1 MTDTVTDNKTNAAD
15 LPQVVLHQD
24 DVGMCHGANTA
35 FVELSAHGSI
45 TSGSVMVP
53 CPWFLEIAE
62 AAAADD
68 SLDLGVHVTLT
79 AEKAHYKWGP
89 LTRPGAASGLV
100 DDNGFFY
107 RDVSSVRRNAHPD
120 AVEAEIRAQI
130 DRALGCGI
138 DVTHIDAH
146 MGAALAPEFCDA
158 YIRAGID
165 YRLPVLL
172 TADIGGYAPNNHL
185 VGVDQ
190 STYAPFVERATA
202 AGMPLC
208 DRVLETNWQ
217 RTDPPRPLY
226 EQMIRSCTEPLTFIC
241 LHPNAPGELEFIEPI
256 SSYIRTDE
264 YDLFGSDD
272 YRAWLSGQAIRPIG
286 MRELRDQ
293 FRNGN

>member
-1 MTDTVTDNKTNAAD
+1 MTDAMPNTAH

-62 AAAADD
+62 IAAADD

-79 AEKAHYKWGP
+79 SEKEYYKWGP
-89 LTRPGAASGLV
+89 LTRAGATSGLV
-100 DDNGFFY
+100 DDNGFFF
-107 RDVSSVRRNAHPD
+107 RDVTSVRRRAHPD

-130 DRALGCGI
+130 ERALACGI

-158 YIRAGID
+158 YIRAGLD
-165 YRLPVLL
+165 HHLPVLL
-172 TADIGGYAPNNHL
+172 TTDIAAYAPNNHL
-185 VGVDQ
+185 VGLDQ
-190 STYAPFVERATA
+190 PTYAPFAERAA
-202 AGMPLC
+202 ASGMPLV

-217 RTDPPRPLY
+217 RTDPPRPYY
-226 EQMIRSCTEPLTFIC
+226 EQLIGSCSDPLTFIC
-241 LHPNAPGELEFIEPI
+241 LHPNAPGELEFIEPT

-264 YDLFGSDD
+264 YDLFGTDD

-286 MRELRDQ
+286 MRELRAEL
-293 FRNGN
+293 RNAN